1 MKIQRKIDKFIVAA
15 FEIKGDHIGI
25 SCGEGVCDSLNATEL
40 FRDWEPAT
48 AENIAKSVWKEAS
61 HDDK

>member
-1 MKIQRKIDKFIVAA
+1 MKIQRKIDGAVVVV
-15 FEIKGDHIGI
+15 FEIINDYLEL
-25 SCGEGVCDSLNATEL
+25 SWGEGVISLINATEL

-48 AENIAKSVWKEAS
+48 AENIAKSVWKEVS